1 MRPLLAVWMIAIIIS
16 FPYVSSIYI
25 YQLFYRF
32 QHKYIALIVNF
43 VLYNFFYTLQK
54 IGFNPLIII
63 ETKKIKL
70 KNVNEKIDV
79 ETLNADNRDVA
90 VVLIYVLTSEFFM
103 R

>member
-1 MRPLLAVWMIAIIIS
+1 MSHLSTSIS
-16 FPYVSSIYI
+16 FFIASSINI
-25 YQLFYRF
+25 LLLLW
-32 QHKYIALIVNF
+32 I
-43 VLYNFFYTLQK
+43 LYSTISFIPYKK